1 MITYYA
7 TEVDSQLVNG
17 VFVFTGDDAH
27 ELLQVDERLYLMDG
41 WVWHLGKQ
49 CLMCACVTGDDVSFD
64 V

>member
-41 WVWHLGKQ
+41 
-49 CLMCACVTGDDVSFD
+49 
-64 V
+64 